1 MKRGILII
9 SLFLVS
15 VLVISGCAQALTRE
29 DVLDM
34 LNSCESTGQFVY
46 PPQGPGA
53 TDISGWSGDFICEN
67 YAYGKDSCLVGFQ
80 GLSLPDTEYYHSD
93 GIGFIDCSEII
104 PLSPEADSHWIEG
117 MEFRVQYRCCSP

>member
-1 MKRGILII
+1 
-9 SLFLVS
+9 
-15 VLVISGCAQALTRE
+15 
-29 DVLDM
+29 M
-34 LNSCESTGQFVY
+34 LKSCESSSTFVY

-53 TDISGWSGDFICEN
+53 TNISGWTGDYICETH
-67 YAYGKDSCLVGFQ
+67 YGGGTCLVGFY
-80 GLSLPDTEYYHSD
+80 GLTMPETEYYHSD